1 MTMTF
6 PLLRR
11 RRWMM
16 RALLVLGTAACASSK
31 TPLLNAPPKL
41 RDQMEMTQ
49 EEIRA
54 TQYTNMYDVIQA
66 LRGNWLRRKG
76 DMSLIGEQTQ
86 IQVYLDTQRI
96 GGPDELKTIVPINV
110 ALVRYYDPQ
119 QASARWGVNHGQGAI
134 YILTARR

>member
-1 MTMTF
+1 MTLTCS
-6 PLLRR
+6 PLRR
-11 RRWMM
+11 RRRII
-16 RALLVLGTAACASSK
+16 RALLLLGVAACASSK
-31 TPLLNAPPKL
+31 QPLLNAPPKL
-41 RDQMEMTQ
+41 RDQSEMTQ
-49 EEIRA
+49 DEIRA

-110 ALVRYYDPQ
+110 ALVRYFDPQ

-134 YILTARR
+134 YLLSARR